1 MDDFRTGAGGNIM
14 KRMKNETG
22 FSSGSH
28 LSSGLLPRIPENEA
42 KVMEMKSELNDGGFG
57 STSWDDS
64 DILSDSFLKEF
75 GESDQN
81 KISSLNSSEYQV

>member
-1 MDDFRTGAGGNIM
+1 MRSMNDFTSL
-14 KRMKNETG
+14 KRSKNETG

-42 KVMEMKSELNDGGFG
+42 KVMEMKGEVNDGGFG
-57 STSWDDS
+57 SSSWDDS

-81 KISSLNSSEYQV
+81 KMSSSNSFKNQV